1 MAFEKHVVSYKQR
14 SSLAIVLSPPIPL
27 RPFSSITAVSHP
39 YAMFDHDKE
48 KDSGLPFH
56 EPSTAPPSE
65 DRRKHHFLRTEATAF
80 LGELIGTFMFLSL
93 AFTGTQIALNA
104 AGTNDLTASSNP
116 IPDVGKL
123 LYIAFAFGISLAIN
137 VAIFADISGGKFNPA
152 VTAALW
158 LTRKIH
164 WHRALQTIIAQMIAA
179 IAAAGFVSGL
189 LPGELTI
196 DTKLDASISVT
207 RGLFLEAFVT
217 AQLVLSIL
225 MLEAGSA
232 KPMYIGMSLFIAEI
246 CSVYFTGGSLNPAR
260 SFGPAVVVGFTS
272 YHWIYWLGPMLGAA
286 VASGAYALINFVRRE
301 QI

>member
-27 RPFSSITAVSHP
+27 RPFSSITAISHP

-152 VTAALW
+152 VSLAT
-158 LTRKIH
+158 
-164 WHRALQTIIAQMIAA
+164 QPM
-179 IAAAGFVSGL
+179 FV
-189 LPGELTI
+189 
-196 DTKLDASISVT
+196 
-207 RGLFLEAFVT
+207 
-217 AQLVLSIL
+217 
-225 MLEAGSA
+225 
-232 KPMYIGMSLFIAEI
+232 
-246 CSVYFTGGSLNPAR
+246 
-260 SFGPAVVVGFTS
+260 
-272 YHWIYWLGPMLGAA
+272 
-286 VASGAYALINFVRRE
+286 
-301 QI
+301 